1 MGNNESKTMI
11 TPEYMPPEVLLGY
24 DSKLTDVWSLGII
37 IVELLNGIPIW
48 YYDLLTKDV
57 LQMLVGV

>member
-1 MGNNESKTMI
+1 MI
-11 TPEYMPPEVLLGY
+11 TPEYMPPEVLLGF

-48 YYDLLTKDV
+48 YYYLLTKDV
-57 LQMLVGV
+57 LQMLVRV